1 MLIMKL
7 YIETER
13 LLLREWTPNDLPTFI
28 KMNQDPEVMEF
39 FPKILDSKESIDFYQ
54 RICKEFDKVKYGL
67 FAVER
72 KSDHKFIGYTGL
84 HKADFPANF
93 TPCIEIGWRLI
104 KDVWNQGYA
113 TEAAKAC
120 LQYGF
125 INLNIKEIYSFTAAI
140 NKRSERVMQK
150 IGLQKIG
157 EFEYNFRESSM
168 QTRSVQKFFF
178 RKISL
183 CIIKTIILYIK
194 NRPYYEI

>member
-67 FAVER
+67 FAVEK

-84 HKADFPANF
+84 HKTDFPANF

-140 NKRSERVMQK
+140 NKRSERIMQK

-157 EFEYNFRESSM
+157 EFDHPNIISENRLCRHVLYKSS
-168 QTRSVQKFFF
+168 F
-178 RKISL
+178 
-183 CIIKTIILYIK
+183 
-194 NRPYYEI
+194 

>member
-1 MLIMKL
+1 MKL

-93 TPCIEIGWRLI
+93 TPWYRNRMETYKRCMESRLCNRSCQSMPSI
-104 KDVWNQGYA
+104 W
-113 TEAAKAC
+113 
-120 LQYGF
+120 
-125 INLNIKEIYSFTAAI
+125 IY
-140 NKRSERVMQK
+140 
-150 IGLQKIG
+150 
-157 EFEYNFRESSM
+157 
-168 QTRSVQKFFF
+168 
-178 RKISL
+178 
-183 CIIKTIILYIK
+183 
-194 NRPYYEI
+194 

>member
-1 MLIMKL
+1 MKL

-39 FPKILDSKESIDFYQ
+39 FPKTLDSKESTDFYQ
-54 RICKEFDKVKYGL
+54 RICKELDEAKYGL

-84 HKADFPANF
+84 HKACFPANF

-104 KDVWNQGYA
+104 KDAWNQGYA

-120 LQYGF
+120 LRYGF

-140 NKRSERVMQK
+140 NKRSERIMQK

-157 EFEYNFRESSM
+157 EFDHPNVVPENR
-168 QTRSVQKFFF
+168 
-178 RKISL
+178 L
-183 CIIKTIILYIK
+183 CRHVLYK
-194 NRPYYEI
+194 SFHSEDKPLT

>member
-1 MLIMKL
+1 MKL

-28 KMNQDPEVMEF
+28 KMNQDPEV
-39 FPKILDSKESIDFYQ
+39 ILDSKESINFYQ

-67 FAVER
+67 FAVEK

-84 HKADFPANF
+84 HKTDFPANF

-140 NKRSERVMQK
+140 NKRSERIMQK

-157 EFEYNFRESSM
+157 EFDHPNIISENRLCRHVLYKSS
-168 QTRSVQKFFF
+168 F
-178 RKISL
+178 
-183 CIIKTIILYIK
+183 
-194 NRPYYEI
+194 

>member
-1 MLIMKL
+1 MKL

-140 NKRSERVMQK
+140 NKRSERVIQK
-150 IGLQKIG
+150 IG
-157 EFEYNFRESSM
+157 
-168 QTRSVQKFFF
+168 
-178 RKISL
+178 
-183 CIIKTIILYIK
+183 
-194 NRPYYEI
+194 

>member
-1 MLIMKL
+1 MKL

-54 RICKEFDKVKYGL
+54 RICKEF
-67 FAVER
+67 
-72 KSDHKFIGYTGL
+72 
-84 HKADFPANF
+84 
-93 TPCIEIGWRLI
+93 
-104 KDVWNQGYA
+104 
-113 TEAAKAC
+113 
-120 LQYGF
+120 
-125 INLNIKEIYSFTAAI
+125 
-140 NKRSERVMQK
+140 
-150 IGLQKIG
+150 
-157 EFEYNFRESSM
+157 RESSM